1 MTDIVIGA
9 GSGIGEAIA
18 RRLTSDSDR
27 LLLADVDVSAAERV
41 AGELGREVQVF
52 RCDITSR
59 DDLGAVADAAGPV
72 SRLVLTA
79 GLSPTMAPGRRVMEV
94 DLVGTALAVDAF
106 AARMGPGSAALVLS
120 SMAGH
125 FVPAMPEIDAV
136 LDQPLAP
143 TLCDDLAALGVD
155 VDEAGTAYGYAKRG
169 VLRLVRR
176 EAAAWGGRGA
186 RLLSLSPGIID
197 TPMGRQEN
205 EAQPVM
211 AQMVDGSPLGRAID
225 ADEVASV
232 ATFLV
237 SSAASAMTGT
247 DVLVDGGVVA
257 VMAG

>member
-18 RRLTSDSDR
+18 RRLASDSER

-59 DDLGAVADAAGPV
+59 DDLGAVAEAAGPV
-72 SRLVLTA
+72 GRLVLTA

-94 DLVGTALAVDAF
+94 DLVGTALVVDAF
-106 AARMGPGSAALVLS
+106 ASRMDPGSAALVLS

-143 TLCDDLAALGVD
+143 SLCHDLAALGVD

-176 EAAAWGGRGA
+176 EAAAWGGRRA

-211 AQMVDGSPLGRAID
+211 AQMVDGSPLGRAIE